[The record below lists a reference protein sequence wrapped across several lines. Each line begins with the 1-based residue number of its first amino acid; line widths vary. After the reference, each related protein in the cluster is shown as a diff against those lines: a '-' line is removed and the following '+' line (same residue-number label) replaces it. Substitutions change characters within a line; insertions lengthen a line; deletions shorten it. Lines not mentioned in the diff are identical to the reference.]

1 MRCWISWFA
10 CILWALGCNY
20 TEGECRYRGQGGDV
34 GSGVGVGG
42 SFGVGVGVGAGGKG
56 DYASPEPQWAE
67 EEEEPI
73 CNKSD
78 LPATDGDDDKPSVK
92 QREVFCTK
100 AEQGIPCSEKC
111 LAKGIPCGPIA
122 AHARKGKAGGVGQL
136 YSCNTM
142 AFGDLCSYAYP
153 NGDVCH
159 FYFGFPFPNWCAY
172 AGKD

>member
-1 MRCWISWFA
+1 MITWLA
-10 CILWALGCNY
+10 CLSAVSGCNRTDGSCYY
-20 TEGECRYRGQGGDV
+20 TNDGGS
-34 GSGVGVGG
+34 SGAGAGVGG
-42 SFGVGVGVGAGGKG
+42 SFGVSVGVGAGGKG
-56 DYASPEPQWAE
+56 DYASPGPQSAE
-67 EEEEPI
+67 DEDEPI

-78 LPATDGDDDKPSVK
+78 LPAAGGDEDKPTIK

-100 AEQGIPCSEKC
+100 ADHGIPCSDKC

-122 AHARKGKAGGVGQL
+122 AHARKGKAGGLGQL
-136 YSCNTM
+136 YACNTV

-159 FYFGFPFPNWCAY
+159 FYFGFPIPNWCAY